1 MTRISPAPRHV
12 RSTALMKLLVVIV
25 NCRIADPAT
34 RAFASLT
41 PELESVTP
49 AEGREPERFPGEFM
63 RHSAFVKGFDI

>member
-1 MTRISPAPRHV
+1 
-12 RSTALMKLLVVIV
+12 MKLLVVIV

-34 RAFASLT
+34 HAFASLT

-49 AEGREPERFPGEFM
+49 AEGQEPEHFPWAFV